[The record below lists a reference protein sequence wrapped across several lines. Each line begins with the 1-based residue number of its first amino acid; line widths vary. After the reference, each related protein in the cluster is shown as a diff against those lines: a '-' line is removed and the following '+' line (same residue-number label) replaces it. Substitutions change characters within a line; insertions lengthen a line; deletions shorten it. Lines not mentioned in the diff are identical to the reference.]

1 MMIRTMA
8 TLTVAL
14 AFAACATVASTVG
27 FPVADDDDNNMISS
41 TEFSEVWADFDLFEN
56 FDDDDNNTVSR
67 TEYTEAVDAIYE
79 IDAYFRGLDRDRNG
93 TLSRDEFINGWF
105 TMFDTDRNGS
115 LNRSEYRSAMD
126 ALNFEL

>member
-1 MMIRTMA
+1 MIRTFA

-14 AFAACATVASTVG
+14 ALGACASAVATVG
-27 FPVADDDDNNMISS
+27 FPAADDDDNDMIST
-41 TEFSEVWADFDLFEN
+41 TEFGEVWADFDLFEN

-67 TEYTEAVDAIYE
+67 MEYNEAVDAPYE
-79 IDAYFRGLDRDRNG
+79 TDAFFRGLDRDRNG
-93 TLSRDEFINGWF
+93 SLTRDEFVNGWF

-115 LNRSEYRSAMD
+115 HNRSEFRSAMD